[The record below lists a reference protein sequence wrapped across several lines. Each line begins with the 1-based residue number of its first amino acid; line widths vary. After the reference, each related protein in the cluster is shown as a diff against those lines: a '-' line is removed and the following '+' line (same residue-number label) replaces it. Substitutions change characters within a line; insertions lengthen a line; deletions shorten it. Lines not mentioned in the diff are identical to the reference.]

1 MRRGSPQACQ
11 RGRHG
16 DVRARVRLRRVNHDF
31 GFLYTAIS
39 NVFSNA
45 VHVYRAEIFP
55 TQVRSTAANWTYS
68 LICLSTAAVPFLLI
82 PLLHSAGPAALF
94 TVVGTAM
101 VVVALDVGLLGPRS
115 TGRALEQV
123 NPVTTKRS

>member
-1 MRRGSPQACQ
+1 M
-11 RGRHG
+11 
-16 DVRARVRLRRVNHDF
+16 
-31 GFLYTAIS
+31 
-39 NVFSNA
+39 
-45 VHVYRAEIFP
+45 
-55 TQVRSTAANWTYS
+55 
-68 LICLSTAAVPFLLI
+68 PFLLI

-123 NPVTTKRS
+123 NPVTTKSS